1 MARQPLSI
9 PAHDHIGPVTT
20 NVSAE
25 FGESWRATL
34 VKAEANFVELYDWS
48 QDLADV
54 ETDRAAGAAGFPPG
68 YDLIE
73 LAGDGVP
80 AVSAQAALTTALA
93 GSNNDI
99 VFTAI
104 EFGDGGNDISVAYEV
119 PDEAESP
126 LSVSVVGKAITVSLE
141 TDDSDP
147 PEAISTADEVKA
159 AIEASEAAD
168 ALVTVIAMTQ
178 TFLEG
183 GDGVGVGAAGKG
195 SRYTDVDAGTLYI
208 NTGTKDEPEW
218 TQLAPVS

>member
-9 PAHDHIGPVTT
+9 PAHDHVGPVTT
-20 NVSAE
+20 NTNPE

-34 VKAEANFVELYDWS
+34 VKAEANFVELYDRS

-80 AVSAQAALTTALA
+80 AASAQAALTTALA
-93 GSNNDI
+93 GDDNDL

-104 EFGDGGNDISVAYEV
+104 EFGDAGNDISVAYEV
-119 PDEAESP
+119 PAEAESP
-126 LSVSVVGKAITVSLE
+126 LSVSVVGNAITVSLE

-147 PEAISTADEVKA
+147 PEPISTAAEVTA
-159 AIEASEAAD
+159 ASEGNEAAD
-168 ALVTVIAMTQ
+168 ALVTVANAADNDGSGTVIAMEQ

-183 GDGVGVGAAGKG
+183 GDGVGVGTAGKG
-195 SRYTDVDAGTLYI
+195 SR
-208 NTGTKDEPEW
+208 
-218 TQLAPVS
+218 